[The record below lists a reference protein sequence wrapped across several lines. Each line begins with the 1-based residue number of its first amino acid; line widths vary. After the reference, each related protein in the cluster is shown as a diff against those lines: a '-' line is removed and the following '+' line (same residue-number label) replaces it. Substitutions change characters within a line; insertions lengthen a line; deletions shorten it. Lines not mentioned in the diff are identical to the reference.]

1 MKTHLIPLL
10 ALSACLAVPLHAAD
24 SKRTAEYV
32 LANFADYEG
41 KEVTLDVAFVKPVH
55 WKSPN
60 PEFAFF
66 RAFTMDR
73 LDDKP
78 GGGIL
83 VAIPAEDAS
92 KFSKKYGM
100 DFEGRKES
108 DTLRGVFL
116 AAPARAGKHPRV
128 WIVDTT
134 GKIPGLVKGQ
144 QFELPADAEDG
155 GPGEGGGGGPRPPR
169 R

>member
-1 MKTHLIPLL
+1 MKSSLIPLI
-10 ALSACLAVPLHAAD
+10 ALSACLVVPLHGAD

-32 LANFADYEG
+32 LANFADHEG

-78 GGGIL
+78 GGAIL

-100 DFEGRKES
+100 DFEGRKEFN
-108 DTLRGVFL
+108 TLRGVFL
-116 AAPARAGKHPRV
+116 AAPARKGKHPRV

-134 GKIPGLVKGQ
+134 GKISELLKGQ
-144 QFELPADAEDG
+144 QFELPADAEEG
-155 GPGEGGGGGPRPPR
+155 GPGEGGPRPPR